1 MAELPAL
8 DSEVRQLVDR
18 RKPGVDRVNIN
29 FPFAHDADDRCMCL
43 RAAPPDVQVRNPRI
57 AWLLDQFAHFVRDM
71 LLEIGS
77 ATVCTPVTNAHLV
90 CRPLLEKKNLYI
102 IKHKQH

>member
-29 FPFAHDADDRCMCL
+29 RSEEHTSELQSLMRNSYAGFCL
-43 RAAPPDVQVRNPRI
+43 KKNKSVRRPRTNT
-57 AWLLDQFAHFVRDM
+57 
-71 LLEIGS
+71 
-77 ATVCTPVTNAHLV
+77 TVAEHKARVTNKTSSRKWRSETNTAVHHSIRSPSQNVL
-90 CRPLLEKKNLYI
+90 CI
-102 IKHKQH
+102 